1 MSLNIGAF
9 ALEIPHYQLARMK
22 QLEDMQAR
30 SLDRDVKKIVKQNS
44 TVDDGDVVD
53 KSDMPSK

>member
-1 MSLNIGAF
+1 M
-9 ALEIPHYQLARMK
+9 EIPHDQLARMK

-44 TVDDGDVVD
+44 TVDDVDVVD